1 MGHSKKINTFSHKN
15 ISIKTA
21 KWKNSVGLGDALK
34 QFRINEK
41 FQILIA
47 FYKIEKGKKKIINMQ
62 LIEISRKKW
71 RELWGNMTE
80 YKLEKL
86 LSLIKS
92 SEGKK
97 LRGKK
102 LNEFRKKV
110 KQEKEDIINDY
121 TGRIRLHPKI
131 DSKTQRRLQ
140 CSLPFGVLF
149 EEFKLDKRI
158 MKKFNLWEKEII
170 LNKIKLN

>member
-1 MGHSKKINTFSHKN
+1 
-15 ISIKTA
+15 
-21 KWKNSVGLGDALK
+21 
-34 QFRINEK
+34 
-41 FQILIA
+41 
-47 FYKIEKGKKKIINMQ
+47 MQ